1 MGLWCT
7 FLSSG
12 MSNNFFCSATV
23 IITGIAKKVIANEI
37 AIENNTS
44 NISLIL

>member
-1 MGLWCT
+1 
-7 FLSSG
+7 

-23 IITGIAKKVIANEI
+23 IITGIAKKVIAKEM

-44 NISLIL
+44 NIRLIL